1 MGCFLACFG
10 GPKDR
15 KRRRPVVPA
24 TPAHRIHENYMPLG
38 LSISPKKPTPEVA
51 SGSPLKFREN
61 QEPGSFGSSKKKV
74 TFDLNV
80 KTYEDV
86 SKYSSDED
94 VENDVR
100 GGEEKSSPILCTFP
114 DNHRYQNCA
123 NSDDDE
129 DCEGAEDEE
138 FEDSDLDEEGEDI
151 GVVGGNEDE
160 SYDSYFSLPMDK
172 EREESQEINSPKPI
186 TEASPD
192 EQKKILAGKNVRD
205 RSQYVHSVLN
215 PVENLSQW
223 KEVKVRAAPLKLQKE
238 NISSELETK
247 VPFSSEPAMKIEK
260 PSRKNSITNSIPIP
274 SAKQEVSV
282 DASLS
287 TWLVSPE
294 SSTVDRPQISKSNCS
309 NSSLSREDQP
319 ILGALTVDDLKQ
331 SVTSSPRRSPSRSPD
346 DMPLLGTVGSYW
358 NDSVSSPSG
367 SNVKGIPNT
376 TSKYSEDRRVNWH
389 STPFEKRL
397 EKALN
402 NRGAPEACL
411 S

>member
-24 TPAHRIHENYMPLG
+24 SPAHRIHESYQPLKPS
-38 LSISPKKPTPEVA
+38 LSPKKLAPEVA
-51 SGSPLKFREN
+51 LGSPLNLREN
-61 QEPGSFGSSKKKV
+61 QEPGSFSSNRKKV

-86 SKYSSDED
+86 SVPEDSKYSSDED
-94 VENDVR
+94 VENEEK
-100 GGEEKSSPILCTFP
+100 GEEKSSPVLCAFP
-114 DNHRYQNCA
+114 ANHRYQNCV
-123 NSDDDE
+123 NSDDE
-129 DCEGAEDEE
+129 EELEECEGAEDEE
-138 FEDSDLDEEGEDI
+138 FEDSDLDAEDEDI

-172 EREESQEINSPKPI
+172 EREELQEISSPKSI
-186 TEASPD
+186 NETSPD
-192 EQKKILAGKNVRD
+192 KQLKILDSKNVRD
-205 RSQYVHSVLN
+205 RSQYIHSVLN
-215 PVENLSQW
+215 PVENISQW
-223 KEVKVRAAPLKLQKE
+223 KEVKVRVTPAKLQKE
-238 NISSELETK
+238 NISFEPEPVMK
-247 VPFSSEPAMKIEK
+247 VEK
-260 PSRKNSITNSIPIP
+260 PSQKNSLMSPSPIS

-287 TWLVSPE
+287 TWLSSPE
-294 SSTVDRPQISKSNCS
+294 SPIPERPQMSKSHQS

-331 SVTSSPRRSPSRSPD
+331 SVTSSPRRSPSKSPD
-346 DMPLLGTVGSYW
+346 EMPILGTVGSYW
-358 NDSVSSPSG
+358 NDSISSLS
-367 SNVKGIPNT
+367 SSAAKGIPNT
-376 TSKYSEDRRVNWH
+376 TSKYREDRRVNWH

-397 EKALN
+397 DKALN
-402 NRGAPEACL
+402 NRGALETSL